1 MGKALSG
8 EAIEHYKREGYL
20 FPVRVM
26 SEDEAAFYRA
36 KIEAFEAV
44 GDGRPRIDSKYLK
57 TSKMHLLFTWANA
70 LVRHPRILD
79 VVEDLLGPD
88 LLVWGNSCW
97 IKEPRDPGFV
107 SWHQDSTYWGLTPP
121 EAVISVWLALTPA
134 TVENGAMRFVPR
146 SHAFDQ
152 IPHKDTYAKDN
163 MLSRGQVAQ
172 HDIDE
177 ARTVNVVLKP
187 GEISL
192 HHIRM
197 LHASKPNT
205 ADERRIGFAAR
216 YIPPYVRQANT
227 RESAKLVRG
236 EDTHGYFDLEPD
248 PAADLDPDAIAAHN
262 AAVGQQGYGYA
273 AGDPRREGKSLQVS

>member
-1 MGKALSG
+1 MGKALSAD
-8 EAIEHYKREGYL
+8 AIEHYKRDGYL

-36 KIEAFEAV
+36 KVEGF
-44 GDGRPRIDSKYLK
+44 GGNGGRIDTRYLK

-79 VVEDLLGPD
+79 MVEDLIGPNI
-88 LLVWGNSCW
+88 LVWGNSCW

-121 EAVISVWLALTPA
+121 DSVISVWLALTPA
-134 TVENGAMRFVPR
+134 TIENGAMRFVPR
-146 SHAFDQ
+146 SHTFDQ

-163 MLSRGQVAQ
+163 MLSRGQVAEL
-172 HDIDE
+172 DIDE
-177 ARTVNVVLKP
+177 SKTVNVVLKP

-205 ADERRIGFAAR
+205 ADYRRIGFACR
-216 YIPPYVRQANT
+216 YIPPHVRQVNV

-236 EDTHGYFDLEPD
+236 RDTHGYFDPEPD
-248 PAADLDPDAIAAHN
+248 PVADLHPSAIAAHN
-262 AAVGQQGYGYA
+262 AIVGQQGYLFEPN
-273 AGDPRREGKSLQVS
+273 DPRREGKGVLIS